1 MKPRHSIW
9 HGLYVLWRGWRLC
22 CPRCGA
28 RTLFRRGLTMHE
40 RCAVC
45 QWRFEREQGYFLGA
59 MYINYAMTVSIV
71 LVGYFLLEWW
81 TDIALRY
88 HLVLW
93 GSVSLLCPL
102 LLFRHSRGLWLSF
115 DYLVSPDDDSRPQP
129 HEEGWHDKHG

>member
-1 MKPRHSIW
+1 
-9 HGLYVLWRGWRLC
+9 
-22 CPRCGA
+22 
-28 RTLFRRGLTMHE
+28 MHE

-71 LVGYFLLEWW
+71 LAGYFLLEWW